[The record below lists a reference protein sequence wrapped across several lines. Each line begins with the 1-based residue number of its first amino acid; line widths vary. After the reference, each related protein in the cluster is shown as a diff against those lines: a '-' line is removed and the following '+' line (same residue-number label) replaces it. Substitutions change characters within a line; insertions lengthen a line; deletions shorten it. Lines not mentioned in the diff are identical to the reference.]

1 MNKIL
6 RYSMLLLLFVCG
18 MSAHADEIDFST
30 LGLTNGTQYADPFDG
45 GSFTVTFAGGANDG
59 KYYDTGTGIRVYG
72 NGTMTIAAKSGS
84 ISQIV
89 VTYHNATASS
99 VKTYPETD
107 DIVSTGTYTA
117 GEATGTWTG
126 EASEVVFTRPS
137 GSGHWRVQKIEVTV
151 GAGDPTQLSAPTI
164 SGETSFEESTT
175 VTISTTEEGA
185 TILYTT
191 NGDDPTEAG
200 MTYTAPFELTA
211 TATVKACVKKN
222 DKFSPVATKTFTKIE
237 VSGVST
243 IAEFNALANGTDN
256 VVLNL
261 TNAKVLAANT
271 QTKAFVINDGTAG
284 TELYGITLSAKQGDI
299 LNGSVTGKRVD
310 YNGITELSIGT
321 SHPAHNLTVTEGE
334 ATPTAATVAD
344 VANAEI
350 FGDLYKLVNVEVVED
365 GGKFYMK
372 DGDVQMQVYNSLKI
386 AGITLAA
393 GKFNIEGVVGAYKG
407 KNDPEPY
414 KQFLPTKFETYVA
427 PSDVPSPTIA
437 GDDSFEEQTTVTIT
451 TEVEDGIIHYTTDDT
466 DPASSGTRQEYS
478 GPFVITETTV
488 VKACVEDDQGNLS
501 NTVSKTFTKVVSGNV
516 STIAEF
522 NALPDETENVVLT
535 LSNAQVIAKGGK
547 YIIVADATAGT
558 EFYDVTDPALKV
570 GDVLNGTITG
580 KKTSYKKVPELT
592 GVSANTLTITE
603 GVATPTVAELSVVA
617 AAPIFATLY
626 KVENVA
632 ISGISGKNATM
643 TVGETTMALYNQL
656 GGVKLEEG
664 NFDIEGVVGLY
675 EDNIQFWP
683 TKMEKNLGDKQDP
696 ALSFGEVSKVTV
708 ALGETF
714 TAPALTNPLNVAP
727 VYNSSNE
734 AVADVDPATGA
745 VTIKAAGI
753 TAITAYF
760 EENDEFVASA
770 ASYMLVVTD
779 PAWASK
785 GTYDNPFVVSDLKA
799 MDVDAI
805 PVEGEVWV
813 RGTII
818 GSFKNN
824 ALEETPTVN
833 TNIAIAADT
842 NADLYVPVQLIPDT
856 ETNGNIRS
864 TLNVVD
870 HADNIGKEVM
880 VKGKIEKYMSRVGVK
895 SAAAYMIDGNLVG
908 IDTIKADAAIDA
920 NAPAYN
926 LAGQR
931 VSKNSRGVV
940 IINGKKVVNK

>member
-175 VTISTTEEGA
+175 VTITTTEEGA

-191 NGDDPTEAG
+191 NDDDPTEAG
-200 MTYTAPFELTA
+200 VTYTAPFELTA

-222 DKFSPVATKTFTKIE
+222 DKFSPIATKTFTKIE

-243 IAEFNALANGTDN
+243 IAAFNALANGTDN

-261 TNAKVLAANT
+261 TNAKVLAASIQN
-271 QTKAFVINDGTAG
+271 KAFVINDGTGG
-284 TELYGITLSAKQGDI
+284 TELYGITLNAKQGDI
-299 LNGSVTGKRVD
+299 LNGAVTGKRVD

-321 SHPAHNLTVTEGE
+321 SHPAHTLTVTEGTP
-334 ATPTAATVAD
+334 APTAATVAD

-350 FGDLYKLVNVEVVED
+350 FGDLYKLVNVQVVED

-372 DGDVQMQVYNSLKI
+372 DGEIQMQVFNSLKI
-386 AGITLAA
+386 SGITLAA
-393 GKFNIEGVVGAYKG
+393 GQFNIEGVVGAYKE
-407 KNDPEPY
+407 N

-437 GDDSFEEQTTVTIT
+437 GDESFEEQTTVTIT
-451 TEVEDGIIHYTTDDT
+451 TEVEDGIIYYTTDDT
-466 DPASSGTRQEYS
+466 DPASSATRQEYS
-478 GPFVITETTV
+478 EPFVITETTV

-501 NTVSKTFTKVVSGNV
+501 NTVSKTFTKVISGNV

-522 NALPDETENVVLT
+522 NALPDDTENIVLT
-535 LSNAQVIAKGGK
+535 LTNAQVLAKGGK

-558 EFYDVTDPALKV
+558 EFYNVSDPALNV
-570 GDVLNGTITG
+570 GDILNGTITG

-592 GVSANTLTITE
+592 NVTANTLTITE
-603 GVATPTVAELSVVA
+603 GTATPTVAELSVVA

-626 KVENVA
+626 KIENVA
-632 ISGISGKNATM
+632 VSAVNGKNATM
-643 TVGETTMALYNQL
+643 TVGEATMALYNQL
-656 GGVKLEEG
+656 GTVTLAEG
-664 NFDIEGVVGLY
+664 NYDIEGVVGLY

-696 ALSFGEVSKVTV
+696 ALSYGENAKVTV
-708 ALGETF
+708 ALGEEF
-714 TAPALTNPLNVAP
+714 IAPALSNPLNVAP
-727 VYNSSNE
+727 VYSSSNE
-734 AVADVDPATGA
+734 AVADVDPTTGY
-745 VTIKAAGI
+745 VTIKAVGI

-760 EENDEFVASA
+760 EENDEFIASA
-770 ASYMLVVTD
+770 TSYMLVVTD

-813 RGTII
+813 RGII
-818 GSFKNN
+818 LGSCKTSG
-824 ALEETPTVN
+824 ALEDTPTA
-833 TNIAIAADT
+833 TSNIALAADT
-842 NADLYVPVQLIPDT
+842 NADLYVPVQLPADS
-856 ETNGNIRS
+856 EVNGNIRS

-870 HADNIGKEVM
+870 NADNIGKEVM
-880 VKGKIEKYMSRVGVK
+880 VKGKIEKYMNRVGVK

-908 IDTIKADAAIDA
+908 IDTIKADAANDA

-931 VSKNSRGVV
+931 VSKNYRGVV